1 MITVKKYR
9 TTMRKTIDL
18 NCDMGEGYET
28 DELIMP
34 FISSANIACG
44 YHAGDESTIQRTI
57 ALALKYNVAVGAHP
71 SYPDKINF
79 GRKEMLMN
87 PEEVYNMV
95 SVQINLVKSIAER
108 LGIRMHHVKPHGALY
123 NAAAIQPELAY
134 AIISAVKSCDE
145 KLIIYGLPNSE
156 LEKATVKEG
165 IRFAAEVFADRTYTD
180 QGMLTPRSDENA
192 MISDADDSIQ
202 QVLQMINEGTVL
214 STNKKMLPIKA
225 DTICIHGDGS
235 HAVEFAQKI
244 STSLKNNNIIIQSI
258 K

>member
-1 MITVKKYR
+1 
-9 TTMRKTIDL
+9 MRKTIDL

-87 PEEVYNMV
+87 PEKVYNMV

-108 LGIRMHHVKPHGALY
+108 LGIRMQHVKPHGALY
-123 NAAAIQPELAY
+123 NAAAIQPELAQ
-134 AIISAVKSCDE
+134 AIVNAVKSCDE

-214 STNKKMLPIKA
+214 STSKKMLPIKA

-244 STSLKNNNIIIQSI
+244 SASLKNNNIIIQSI
-258 K
+258 

>member
-1 MITVKKYR
+1 
-9 TTMRKTIDL
+9 
-18 NCDMGEGYET
+18 MGEGYET

-87 PEEVYNMV
+87 PEEVYNMF

-108 LGIRMHHVKPHGALY
+108 LGIRMQHVKPHGALY
-123 NAAAIQPELAY
+123 NAAAIQPELAQ
-134 AIISAVKSCDE
+134 AIVNAVKCCDE

-244 STSLKNNNIIIQSI
+244 SVRLKNNNIIIQSI

>member
-1 MITVKKYR
+1 
-9 TTMRKTIDL
+9 MRKTIDL

-44 YHAGDESTIQRTI
+44 YHAGDESTIQLTI

-87 PEEVYNMV
+87 PEKVYNMV

-108 LGIRMHHVKPHGALY
+108 LGIRMQHVKPHGALY
-123 NAAAIQPELAY
+123 NAAAIQPELAQ
-134 AIISAVKSCDE
+134 AIVNAVKSCDE

-214 STNKKMLPIKA
+214 STSKKMLPIKA

-244 STSLKNNNIIIQSI
+244 SASLKNNNIIIQSI

>member
-1 MITVKKYR
+1 
-9 TTMRKTIDL
+9 MRKTIDL

-44 YHAGDESTIQRTI
+44 YHAGDESTIQLTI

-87 PEEVYNMV
+87 PEKVYNMV

-108 LGIRMHHVKPHGALY
+108 LGIRMQHVKPHGALY
-123 NAAAIQPELAY
+123 NAAAIQPELAQ
-134 AIISAVKSCDE
+134 AIVNAVKSCDE

-214 STNKKMLPIKA
+214 STSKKMLPIKA

-244 STSLKNNNIIIQSI
+244 SASLKNNNIIIQSI
-258 K
+258 

>member
-1 MITVKKYR
+1 
-9 TTMRKTIDL
+9 MRKTIDL

-57 ALALKYNVAVGAHP
+57 TLALKYNVAVGAHP

-87 PEEVYNMV
+87 PEKVYNMV

-108 LGIRMHHVKPHGALY
+108 LGIRMQHVKPHGALY
-123 NAAAIQPELAY
+123 NAAAIQPELAQ
-134 AIISAVKSCDE
+134 AIVNAVKSCDE

-214 STNKKMLPIKA
+214 STSKKMLPIKA

-244 STSLKNNNIIIQSI
+244 SASLKNYNIIIQSI
-258 K
+258 

>member
-1 MITVKKYR
+1 
-9 TTMRKTIDL
+9 MRKTIDL

-44 YHAGDESTIQRTI
+44 YHAGDESTIQLTI

-87 PEEVYNMV
+87 PEKVYNMV

-108 LGIRMHHVKPHGALY
+108 LGIRMQHVKPHGALY
-123 NAAAIQPELAY
+123 NAAAIQPELAQ
-134 AIISAVKSCDE
+134 AIVNAVKSCDE

-214 STNKKMLPIKA
+214 STSKKMLPIKA

-244 STSLKNNNIIIQSI
+244 SASLKNYNIIIQSI
-258 K
+258 